1 MQISLSTKAWKT
13 TTSLFEPMRNKLQS
27 FAAVTAANAGFHAV
41 AGPFGVDSPSKLTRI
56 SEQASCVRS
65 YRSQKAICPKARI
78 VLHHGKAWIIRK
90 LPLELDNGKRNK
102 REVAGNFG
110 ICAGRLLQ

>member
-1 MQISLSTKAWKT
+1 
-13 TTSLFEPMRNKLQS
+13 MRNKLQS

-78 VLHHGKAWIIRK
+78 VLHHGKAWVIRK
-90 LPLELDNGKRNK
+90 KPLELDNGKRHK
-102 REVAGNFG
+102 QVVSGQLG
-110 ICAGRLLQ
+110 ICAGRMLA

>member
-1 MQISLSTKAWKT
+1 
-13 TTSLFEPMRNKLQS
+13 MRNKLQS

-41 AGPFGVDSPSKLTRI
+41 AGPFAVDSASNLTRT

-90 LPLELDNGKRNK
+90 KPLELDNGKRHKLVVSGDLGIATWRPVK
-102 REVAGNFG
+102 R
-110 ICAGRLLQ
+110 

>member
-1 MQISLSTKAWKT
+1 
-13 TTSLFEPMRNKLQS
+13 MRTKLQS

-41 AGPFGVDSPSKLTRI
+41 AGPFGVDSTSKLTSK
-56 SEQASCVRS
+56 SEKAACVRS
-65 YRSQKAICPKARI
+65 YRNQKALCPKARI

-102 REVAGNFG
+102 QNVAGDLG
-110 ICAGRLLQ
+110 IATWRTDKR